1 MFSSDLSELRM
12 AVSDR
17 RSTDYVCHDLFA
29 EFLFAGRYPI
39 SAGTSRKTSGIDRRT
54 AGKTDDHSTERARAK
69 RRNSKRNDTESG
81 SGAMFVGGDQG
92 PRIHPGKIDPGNITS
107 LCV

>member
-1 MFSSDLSELRM
+1 MSERTL
-12 AVSDR
+12 AVSDW
-17 RSTDYVCHDLFA
+17 SPPDYVCHDLFA
-29 EFLFAGRYPI
+29 GFLFAGRYPT

-54 AGKTDDHSTERARAK
+54 AEKTDDHSTERARAK

-92 PRIHPGKIDPGNITS
+92 PRIHPGKIDPRNLTL